1 MKAIKKI
8 MKKIKINKEDV
19 PDNISNNK
27 YNNSWKKINVNEE
40 KKIKKIVIMI
50 SNAKIL
56 KWRYPKYFIFWNK
69 IILYYIFI

>member
-56 KWRYPKYFIFWNK
+56 KWR
-69 IILYYIFI
+69 